1 MCADVETRLNES
13 DSDSLRLWLRLNS
26 CNNQVQNYIREKM
39 RQEFNLT
46 LPRFDLMAQLIGH
59 KNGLKM
65 GEISERLM
73 VSNGNTTSIVLQL
86 EKDGLVERLIN
97 QEDRRSTLIRLTTK
111 GTKLYNKINK
121 SYVQWLEDIFA
132 IVSTV
137 QYKRLHKDLSDLK
150 LNISKRVNK
159 S

>member
-73 VSNGNTTSIVLQL
+73 VSNGNTTSVVLQL

-97 QEDRRSTLIRLTTK
+97 QEDRRSTLIRLTAK

-121 SYVQWLEDIFA
+121 SYAQWLEDIFA
-132 IVSTV
+132 TV
-137 QYKRLHKDLSDLK
+137 NTAQYKRLHKDLSDLK

>member
-13 DSDSLRLWLRLNS
+13 DSDSLRLWLRLTS
-26 CNNQVQNYIREKM
+26 CSNQIQNCIREKM

-65 GEISERLM
+65 SEISERLM

-121 SYVQWLEDIFA
+121 SYTQWLEDIFA
-132 IVSTV
+132 TLSVT
-137 QYKRLHKDLSDLK
+137 QYKRLHKDLNDLK
-150 LNISKRVNK
+150 LNINKRVNK
-159 S
+159 L

>member
-121 SYVQWLEDIFA
+121 SYAQWLEDIFA

>member
-111 GTKLYNKINK
+111 GTKLHNKINK

-132 IVSTV
+132 TVSTA

-150 LNISKRVNK
+150 LNISKRVNT

>member
-86 EKDGLVERLIN
+86 EKDDLVERLIN

-132 IVSTV
+132 TVSTV

-150 LNISKRVNK
+150 LNISKRVNT